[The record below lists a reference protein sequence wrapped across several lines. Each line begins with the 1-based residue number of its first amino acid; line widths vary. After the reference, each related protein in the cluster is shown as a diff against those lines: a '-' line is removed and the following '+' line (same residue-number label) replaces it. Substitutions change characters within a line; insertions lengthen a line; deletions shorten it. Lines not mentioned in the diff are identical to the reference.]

1 MIAHSWGGAALPGE
15 RRMGWGVS
23 MDARLRG
30 LAGANTTRRHNKLFS
45 EFEIGI

>member
-1 MIAHSWGGAALPGE
+1 MRGGWVWG
-15 RRMGWGVS
+15 GVS